1 MDINEM
7 LKIVVDRDA
16 ADLHLRVNKPPVIRI
31 HGDFEPLDPQ
41 PLTAEDTERL
51 MKEIAPP
58 RYQQMLQEQG
68 SADFAYAFSEQAR
81 FRTNI
86 FRTMSNVG
94 IVMRLIP
101 SRIFTFEQL
110 GLPKESIYPI
120 LQAHRGMVIVTGPT
134 GSGKTTSLATM
145 IDWINANRS
154 VHIITIE
161 DPIEYTH
168 AHKRAIVSHRELHID
183 NPSFA
188 NALRGALR
196 QDPDVIL
203 VGEMRDRETMEAA
216 ITAAETGHLV
226 FGTLH
231 TIGAATTVDRVI
243 DQFPSDQQNQIRSV
257 LSVAL
262 SSIISQSLLPRASG
276 KGRIAAFEI
285 MHNTNAVAN
294 LIREGKTERLTS
306 VIQTSAKLGMIT
318 LDDYLFML
326 YRKALINGETCLER
340 AQDYNEMQKRLLG
353 QGMGGSEEA
362 EAQKL
367 NAVRGGSASSEPSD
381 EY

>member
-7 LKIVVDRDA
+7 LKIMVDRDA
-16 ADLHLRVNKPPVIRI
+16 ADLHLRVNKPPVIRL

-51 MKEIAPP
+51 MKEITPP
-58 RYQQMLQEQG
+58 RYQQALQEQG

-86 FRTMSNVG
+86 FRSMSNVG

-101 SRIFTFEQL
+101 TRIFTFDQL
-110 GLPKESIYPI
+110 GLPFDSIQPVLES
-120 LQAHRGMVIVTGPT
+120 HRGMVIVTGPT

-145 IDWINANRS
+145 IDWINTNRV

-168 AHKRAIVSHRELHID
+168 QHKQSIVTHRELHVD
-183 NPSFA
+183 TPSFA

-203 VGEMRDRETMEAA
+203 VGEMRDLETMEAA

-243 DQFPSDQQNQIRSV
+243 DAFPANQQSQIRSV

-262 SSIISQSLLPRASG
+262 KSIISQSLLPRASG
-276 KGRIAAFEI
+276 KGRVAAFEI
-285 MHNTNAVAN
+285 LHVNSAVSN
-294 LIREGKTERLTS
+294 MIREKKTERLTS
-306 VIQTSAKLGMIT
+306 VIQTSAKLGMVT
-318 LDDYLFML
+318 LDDYLMML
-326 YRKALINGETCLER
+326 YRKGVITGAVCLER
-340 AQDYNEMQKRLLG
+340 AMDYDNMRKSLLSVG
-353 QGMGGSEEA
+353 VGAAEDGSNRPAEKMTNAPSEE
-362 EAQKL
+362 
-367 NAVRGGSASSEPSD
+367 
-381 EY
+381 Y

>member
-7 LKIVVDRDA
+7 LKIMVDRDA
-16 ADLHLRVNKPPVIRI
+16 ADLHLRVNKPPVIRL

-51 MKEIAPP
+51 MKEITPP
-58 RYQQMLQEQG
+58 RYQQALQEQG

-86 FRTMSNVG
+86 FRSMSNVG

-101 SRIFTFEQL
+101 TRIFTFEQL
-110 GLPKESIYPI
+110 GLPFESIQPV
-120 LQAHRGMVIVTGPT
+120 LESNRGMVIVTGPT

-145 IDWINANRS
+145 IDWINANRI

-161 DPIEYTH
+161 DPIEFTH
-168 AHKRAIVSHRELHID
+168 VHKKSIVTHRELHVD
-183 NPSFA
+183 TPSFA

-203 VGEMRDRETMEAA
+203 VGEMRDLETMEAA

-226 FGTLH
+226 FATLH
-231 TIGAATTVDRVI
+231 TIGAATTCDRVI
-243 DQFPSDQQNQIRSV
+243 DAFPANQQAQIRAV

-262 SSIISQSLLPRASG
+262 KSIISQALLPRASG
-276 KGRIAAFEI
+276 KGRVAAFEI
-285 MHNTNAVAN
+285 MHVNPAVSN
-294 LIREGKTERLTS
+294 MIREAKTERRTS
-306 VIQTSAKLGMIT
+306 IIQTRSKRGMIT
-318 LDDYLFML
+318 LDDYLMML
-326 YRKALINGETCLER
+326 YRKGIITGAICLER
-340 AQDYNEMQKRLLG
+340 AQDYENMRRQLLSAAG
-353 QGMGGSEEA
+353 AESNDSNRPAEKMTSTASEE
-362 EAQKL
+362 
-367 NAVRGGSASSEPSD
+367 
-381 EY
+381 Y

>member
-7 LKIVVDRDA
+7 LKIVTDRDA
-16 ADLHLRVNKPPVIRI
+16 ADLHLRVGKAPVIRL
-31 HGDFEPLDPQ
+31 HGSFEPLDPT
-41 PLTAEDTERL
+41 PLTGDDTERL
-51 MKEIAPP
+51 MKEITPP

-68 SADFAYAFSEQAR
+68 SCDFAYAFSEQAR
-81 FRTNI
+81 FRTNV
-86 FRTMSNVG
+86 FRNFG
-94 IVMRLIP
+94 NIAIVMRLIP
-101 SRIFTFEQL
+101 SRIFSFDQL
-110 GLPKESIYPI
+110 GLPKESIYPV
-120 LQAHRGMVIVTGPT
+120 LQAHRGLVIVTGPT

-168 AHKRAIVSHRELHID
+168 KHKKSIISHRELHVD
-183 NPSFA
+183 TPSFA

-196 QDPDVIL
+196 QDPDVIM
-203 VGEMRDRETMEAA
+203 VGEMRDLETIEAA
-216 ITAAETGHLV
+216 LTAAETGHLV

-231 TIGAATTVDRVI
+231 TIGAATTMDRII
-243 DQFPSDQQNQIRSV
+243 DAFPANQQNQIRSV

-262 SSIISQSLLPRASG
+262 KSVISQTLLPKASG

-285 MHNTNAVAN
+285 LHNTPAVAN
-294 LIREGKTERLTS
+294 LIREGKTERITS

-318 LDDYLFML
+318 LDDYLIML
-326 YRKALINGETCLER
+326 YRKGIISGEICLER
-340 AQDYNEMQKRLLG
+340 AQNYDEMRKRM
-353 QGMGGSEEA
+353 MGGMEKVDEPG
-362 EAQKL
+362 K
-367 NAVRGGSASSEPSD
+367 GGSAPAE

>member
-1 MDINEM
+1 MDINDM
-7 LKIVVDRDA
+7 LKIMVDRDA
-16 ADLHLRVNKPPVIRI
+16 ADLHLRVGKPPVIRI
-31 HGDFEPLDPQ
+31 HGDFEPLDPNTLV
-41 PLTAEDTERL
+41 PEDTERL
-51 MKEIAPP
+51 MKDITPP

-86 FRTMSNVG
+86 FKGMSNIG

-101 SRIFTFEQL
+101 SRILTFEQL
-110 GLPKESIYPI
+110 GLPKESIMQV
-120 LQAHRGMVIVTGPT
+120 LTAHRGMVIVTGPT

-145 IDWINANRS
+145 IDWINSNRN

-168 AHKRAIVSHRELHID
+168 KHKRSIVTHRELHVD
-183 NPSFA
+183 TPSFA

-203 VGEMRDRETMEAA
+203 VGELRDLETMEAA

-231 TIGAATTVDRVI
+231 TIGAATTVDRII
-243 DQFPSDQQNQIRSV
+243 DQFPTNQQAQIRTV

-262 SSIISQSLLPRASG
+262 KSIISQALLPKASG
-276 KGRIAAFEI
+276 KGRVAAFEI
-285 MHNTNAVAN
+285 LHMTPAVSN
-294 LIREGKTERLTS
+294 LIREGKTERVTS
-306 VIQTSAKLGMIT
+306 VIQTSAKQGMIT
-318 LDDYLFML
+318 LDDYLLML
-326 YRKALINGETCLER
+326 YRKGVITGELCLER
-340 AQDYNEMQKRLLG
+340 AQNYGEMQKNLMGAGLG
-353 QGMGGSEEA
+353 AEEEKKAAQEQAASE
-362 EAQKL
+362 
-367 NAVRGGSASSEPSD
+367 VSD

>member
-7 LKIVVDRDA
+7 LKIMVDRDA
-16 ADLHLRVNKPPVIRI
+16 ADLHLRIGKQPVIRV
-31 HGDFEPLDPQ
+31 HGQFEPLDPT
-41 PLTAEDTERL
+41 PLTADDTERL

-86 FRTMSNVG
+86 FRGMGAVG

-101 SRIFTFEQL
+101 TRIFSFEQL
-110 GLPKESIYPI
+110 GLPTQSIYPT
-120 LQAHRGMVIVTGPT
+120 LQAHRGLVIVTGPT
-134 GSGKTTSLATM
+134 GSGKTTSLATI
-145 IDWINANRS
+145 IDWINTNRS

-168 AHKRAIVSHRELHID
+168 KHKKAIISHRELHID
-183 NPSFA
+183 TPSFA
-188 NALRGALR
+188 GALRGALR

-203 VGEMRDRETMEAA
+203 VGEMRDLETMEAA

-231 TIGAATTVDRVI
+231 TIGATTTVDRVI
-243 DQFPSDQQNQIRSV
+243 DAFPAGQQAQIRSV
-257 LSVAL
+257 MSVAL
-262 SSIISQSLLPRASG
+262 KTVLSQTLLPKASG
-276 KGRIAAFEI
+276 KGRVAAYEI
-285 MHNTNAVAN
+285 MHNTPAVAN

-306 VIQTSAKLGMIT
+306 VIQTQAKLGMIT
-318 LDDYLFML
+318 LDDYLMML
-326 YRKALINGETCLER
+326 YRKGVITGEICLER
-340 AQDYNEMQKRLLG
+340 SVNYDEMRKNMMG
-353 QGMGGSEEA
+353 AGMGGSSDEKGEA
-362 EAQKL
+362 KMAAISGK
-367 NAVRGGSASSEPSD
+367 SSEPAE